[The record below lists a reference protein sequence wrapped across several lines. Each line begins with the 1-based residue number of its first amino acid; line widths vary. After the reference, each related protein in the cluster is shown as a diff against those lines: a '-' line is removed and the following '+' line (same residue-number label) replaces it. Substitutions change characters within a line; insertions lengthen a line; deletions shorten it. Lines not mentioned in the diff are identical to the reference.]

1 MSGNK
6 PMRVETRLVNP
17 MVPWEGSFRF
27 PMFHRLGRELDAMF
41 DRFGFEPPVFESA
54 PTMWNPQLEVFTKE
68 HEFLVKVDLPGV
80 KKEDITVEVN
90 QDHLV
95 LRGERKH
102 EQEEKKDGFFRTE
115 RSYGSFY
122 RSLPLPEGV
131 KSEVATATMHS
142 GVLEISMPM
151 TKVEAKSRKLEIAEP
166 VAAKVTKA
174 A

>member
-1 MSGNK
+1 
-6 PMRVETRLVNP
+6 
-17 MVPWEGSFRF
+17 
-27 PMFHRLGRELDAMF
+27 
-41 DRFGFEPPVFESA
+41 
-54 PTMWNPQLEVFTKE
+54 MWNPQLEVFTKE